1 MAERPKIEVGARE
14 AAVAILFAFVVL
26 GVLAAAASGLFN
38 PMLAGAII
46 TLTVLLV
53 LIGHQ
58 LVKMGVMT
66 RSAIAIWYIFV
77 LGLML
82 VFYGLVSRGVIP
94 LAVASG
100 AMTLAEVAV
109 FTATLY
115 TLFIVAVIGL
125 GAALYYLMT
134 KKKVK
139 LY

>member
-53 LIGHQ
+53 LIGYQ

-66 RSAIAIWYIFV
+66 RSAMAIWYIFV

-139 LY
+139 P

>member
-58 LVKMGVMT
+58 LVKMGVMS
-66 RSAIAIWYIFV
+66 RSAMPIWYIFV

-82 VFYGLVSRGVIP
+82 VFYGLVSKGVIP

-109 FTATLY
+109 FTALLY
-115 TLFIVAVIGL
+115 TLLIVAVIGL
-125 GAALYYLMT
+125 GAALYYLVV

>member
-53 LIGHQ
+53 LIGYQ

-66 RSAIAIWYIFV
+66 RSAMAIWYIFV

-125 GAALYYLMT
+125 GVALYYLMA